1 MKRPVVLPA
10 IIALIAAAFF
20 VLPLIATFHFSLKMK
35 RGELSFEAY
44 RSVLSSDVFVS
55 ALGFSALASFAAIVL
70 GVVLVVPTAYW
81 VRLRLPRLRPAI
93 EFLSLLPLII
103 PPVVLVFGY
112 VRVYGT
118 SSILPLTMTQ
128 TGTTV
133 LLIIGYVVLSLP
145 YMYRAVD
152 NGMGAIDITTLT
164 EAAESLGSS
173 RLRTITTVIFPNVRS
188 AILSGAFL
196 TFSISLGEFVITSLL
211 NRPGLGPYMVQ
222 IGQDRAYEPAA
233 IAIMAF
239 AFTWGC
245 MILMSYFA
253 NRRPGARLVPRF
265 LTPRLPARRR
275 SPSP

>member
-1 MKRPVVLPA
+1 MKRPVLIPA
-10 IIALIAAAFF
+10 IIAIICAAFF
-20 VLPLIATFHFSLKMK
+20 IVPLIATFHFSLRMR
-35 RGELSFEAY
+35 RGELTLDSY
-44 RSVLSSDVFVS
+44 RSVLSSDVFVN
-55 ALGFSALASFAAIVL
+55 ALGFSAMASLAAILL
-70 GVVLVVPTAYW
+70 GVLIVVPTAYW
-81 VRLRLPRLRPAI
+81 VRLKLPGMRPVI

-112 VRVYGT
+112 VRIYGT
-118 SSILPLTMTQ
+118 QSILPLTMTQ
-128 TGTTV
+128 AGTTV

-152 NGMGAIDITTLT
+152 NGMGAIDVATLT

-173 RLRTITTVIFPNVRS
+173 RLRTIATVIFPNVRA

-196 TFSISLGEFVITSLL
+196 TFSISLGEFVMTSLL

-245 MILMSYFA
+245 MILMSIFA
-253 NRRPGARLVPRF
+253 NHRPGTPWL
-265 LTPRLPARRR
+265 PRLFTLRRR
-275 SPSP
+275 TPNA